1 MNYTFE
7 SIAGYEQEKEEL
19 MRLCE
24 IFSDRE
30 KYAAKG
36 AKLPKGIVFYGGTG
50 TGKTLFAKV
59 MASVCGLEVFKIDLG
74 DVEDEVTICRR
85 IRKEFTKASKRKDP
99 TMVFF
104 DEVDKVLPDRHEE
117 YVTDRSKTIL
127 AQLLTLIDGMDSA
140 GNIVFIATCNHYD
153 ALPET
158 LTRPGRIDK
167 KIRIGNPTLSSR
179 EAILKMYA
187 DRSSCQFALA
197 MEEIAKLTNGFS
209 CAGLETLVNKCILQS
224 DENGFVSEQLIHDR
238 ISEIKAEDIP
248 RARSAMDDA
257 VHACRNI
264 GAFVVARTMNDG
276 GYVLN
281 LERDSVGND
290 FFNGLFSDFD
300 SDYERGDDDDDYDY
314 DDYDEDD
321 EDDDEEEE
329 DEDDAEEDIP
339 ARLYSKS
346 DFMNAITVRL
356 GGYAA
361 EEIVLHKLYANV
373 KYDFALVDDL
383 LFAMSECGML
393 GLSHRF
399 SEKRNERMYYSDA
412 WTDRIYAKFD
422 EIIEGCYE
430 KARAIIEK
438 NETLIRRLIPILVER
453 QVLERK
459 DCEPI
464 LERLGGI
471 RK

>member
-24 IFSDRE
+24 IFNNRK
-30 KYAAKG
+30 KYEAKG

-59 MASVCGLEVFKIDLG
+59 MASVCGLETFKIDLG
-74 DVEDEVTICRR
+74 DVKNEAAICRR
-85 IRKEFTKASKRKDP
+85 IRKEFTKASKRKES

-104 DEVDKVLPDRHEE
+104 DEIDKVLPDRNEE

-140 GNIVFIATCNHYD
+140 GNIVFIATCNNYD
-153 ALPET
+153 ALPEI

-167 KIRIGNPTLSSR
+167 KIWIGNPTLSSR

-187 DRSSCQFALA
+187 DRSSCQFALS
-197 MEEIAKLTNGFS
+197 MNEIAKLTNGFS
-209 CAGLETLVNKCILQS
+209 CAGLETLINECILQS
-224 DENGFVSEQLIHDR
+224 DENGFVSEKLIHDR

-248 RARSAMDDA
+248 RARSAVDDA

-264 GAFVVARTMNDG
+264 GTFVVAKTMNDG

-281 LERDSVGND
+281 LDRDSVGND
-290 FFNGLFSDFD
+290 FFNGLLSDFD
-300 SDYERGDDDDDYDY
+300 SDYESDDDDDYDDY
-314 DDYDEDD
+314 DYDEDD
-321 EDDDEEEE
+321 EEE
-329 DEDDAEEDIP
+329 DEEGGMEEDIS

-346 DFMNAITVRL
+346 DFMNAIAVRL

-361 EEIVLHKLYANV
+361 EEVVLHKLYENV
-373 KYDFALVDDL
+373 KYDIGLVDKI
-383 LFAMSECGML
+383 LFAMSEWGML
-393 GLSHRF
+393 GLSHRY
-399 SEKRNERMYYSDA
+399 SERREENMCYSNA
-412 WTDRIYAKFD
+412 WTDRLYTMFD
-422 EIIEGCYE
+422 EIIEESYE
-430 KARAIIEK
+430 KAKAIIEK
-438 NETLIRRLIPILVER
+438 NETLIQGLIPILVEK
-453 QVLERK
+453 QVLEKK

-464 LERLGGI
+464 LEQLGGI

>member
-19 MRLCE
+19 MRLCD
-24 IFSDRE
+24 IFSHRE
-30 KYAAKG
+30 KYEAKG
-36 AKLPKGIVFYGGTG
+36 AKLPKGIVFYGEAG

-59 MASVCGLEVFKIDLG
+59 MASVCGLEVFKIDLS
-74 DVEDEVTICRR
+74 DVENEAAICRR
-85 IRKEFTKASKRKDP
+85 IRREFTKASKRKEP
-99 TMVFF
+99 TMIFF
-104 DEVDKVLPDRHEE
+104 DEVDKVLPNRHED

-140 GNIVFIATCNHYD
+140 GNIVFIATCNEYD

-167 KIRIGNPTLSSR
+167 KIWIGNPTLSSR

-197 MEEIAKLTNGFS
+197 MGEIAKLTNGFS
-209 CAGLETLVNKCILQS
+209 CAGLETLVNECILQS
-224 DENGFVSEQLIHDR
+224 DESGFVSEKLIHDR

-257 VHACRNI
+257 VRACRNI

-276 GYVLN
+276 GYILN
-281 LERDSVGND
+281 LDRDSIGND

-314 DDYDEDD
+314 DEDG
-321 EDDDEEEE
+321 EEE
-329 DEDDAEEDIP
+329 DAEEDIP

-346 DFMNAITVRL
+346 DFMNAIVICL

-361 EEIVLHKLYANV
+361 EEAVLHKLYENV
-373 KYDFALVDDL
+373 KYDIALVDDI
-383 LFAMSECGML
+383 LFAMSEWGML
-393 GLSHRF
+393 GLSHRY
-399 SEKRNERMYYSDA
+399 SERREDKMCYSDA
-412 WTDRIYAKFD
+412 WTDRLYTMFD
-422 EIIEGCYE
+422 EIIEECHE
-430 KARAIIEK
+430 KAKAIIEK
-438 NETLIRRLIPILVER
+438 NETLIQRLIPILVER

-464 LERLGGI
+464 LEQLGGI

>member
-24 IFSDRE
+24 IFSNRE
-30 KYAAKG
+30 KYEAKG
-36 AKLPKGIVFYGGTG
+36 AKLPKGIVFYGETG

-59 MASVCGLEVFKIDLG
+59 MASVCGLEIFKIDLG
-74 DVEDEVTICRR
+74 NVENEAAVCRR
-85 IRKEFTKASKRKDP
+85 IRREFTKASKRKEP
-99 TMVFF
+99 TMIFF
-104 DEVDKVLPDRHEE
+104 DEVDKVLPNRNEA

-127 AQLLTLIDGMDSA
+127 AQLLTLIDGMDST

-153 ALPET
+153 ALPGT

-167 KIRIGNPTLSSR
+167 KIWIGNPTLSSR

-209 CAGLETLVNKCILQS
+209 CAGLETLVNECILQS
-224 DENGFVSEQLIHDR
+224 DESGFVSEKLIHDR

-257 VHACRNI
+257 VRACRNI
-264 GAFVVARTMNDG
+264 GAFVVAKTMNDG

-281 LERDSVGND
+281 LDRDSVGND

-300 SDYERGDDDDDYDY
+300 SDYKGGDDDDDYDY
-314 DDYDEDD
+314 DED
-321 EDDDEEEE
+321 EEE
-329 DEDDAEEDIP
+329 DEEDAEEDIP

-346 DFMNAITVRL
+346 DFMNAIVVRL

-361 EEIVLHKLYANV
+361 EEVVLHKLYENV
-373 KYDFALVDDL
+373 KYDLTLVDDI
-383 LFAMSECGML
+383 LFAMSDWGML
-393 GLSHRF
+393 GFSHRY
-399 SEKRNERMYYSDA
+399 SERREEIMCYSDA
-412 WTDRIYAKFD
+412 WTERLYTMFD
-422 EIIEGCYE
+422 EIIEERYE
-430 KARAIIEK
+430 KAKAIIEK
-438 NETLIRRLIPILVER
+438 NETLIQRLIPILVER
-453 QVLERK
+453 QILERK

-464 LERLGGI
+464 LEQLGGI

>member
-24 IFSDRE
+24 IFNHRE
-30 KYAAKG
+30 KYEAKG

-74 DVEDEVTICRR
+74 DVENEVAICRR
-85 IRKEFTKASKRKDP
+85 IRREFAKASRRKEP
-99 TMVFF
+99 AMVFF
-104 DEVDKVLPDRHEE
+104 DEVDKVLPNRNEE
-117 YVTDRSKTIL
+117 YITDRSKTIL

-140 GNIVFIATCNHYD
+140 GNIVFIATCNQYD

-167 KIRIGNPTLSSR
+167 KIQIGNPTLSSR

-187 DRSSCQFALA
+187 DRSSCRFALG
-197 MEEIAKLTNGFS
+197 MDEIAKLTNGFS
-209 CAGLETLVNKCILQS
+209 CAGLETLVNECILQS
-224 DENGFVSEQLIHDR
+224 DENGFVSEKLIHDR

-248 RARSAMDDA
+248 RTRSAMDDG
-257 VHACRNI
+257 VRACRNI
-264 GAFVVARTMNDG
+264 GAFVVAKTMNDG

-281 LERDSVGND
+281 LDRDTVGND
-290 FFNGLFSDFD
+290 FFNGLLSDFD
-300 SDYERGDDDDDYDY
+300 SDYERGDDDGDYDY
-314 DDYDEDD
+314 D
-321 EDDDEEEE
+321 EEEG
-329 DEDDAEEDIP
+329 EEDMP
-339 ARLYSKS
+339 ARSYSKN
-346 DFMNAITVRL
+346 DFMNAIVVCL

-361 EEIVLHKLYANV
+361 EEIVLHKLYENV
-373 KYDFALVDDL
+373 KYDLTLADDI
-383 LFAMSECGML
+383 LFAMSESGML
-393 GLSHRF
+393 GLAHRY
-399 SEKRNERMYYSDA
+399 SERREEYMCYSDA
-412 WTDRIYAKFD
+412 WTDRVYTMFD
-422 EIIEGCYE
+422 EIIEAGYE
-430 KARAIIEK
+430 KAKAIIEK

-464 LERLGGI
+464 LAQLGGI
-471 RK
+471 LK

>member
-24 IFSDRE
+24 IFGNRK
-30 KYAAKG
+30 KYEAKG

-59 MASVCGLEVFKIDLG
+59 MASVCGLEVFKIDFS
-74 DVEDEVTICRR
+74 DVENEVAICRR
-85 IRKEFTKASKRKDP
+85 IQREFTKASKGKEP
-99 TMVFF
+99 TMIFF

-140 GNIVFIATCNHYD
+140 GNIVFIATCNDYD

-167 KIRIGNPTLSSR
+167 KIWIGNPTLSSR

-187 DRSSCQFALA
+187 DRSSCQFALE

-209 CAGLETLVNKCILQS
+209 CAGLETLVNECILQS
-224 DENGFVSEQLIHDR
+224 DEKGFVSEKLIHDR

-264 GAFVVARTMNDG
+264 GAFIVAKTMNDG
-276 GYVLN
+276 EYVLT
-281 LERDSVGND
+281 LDCDSVGND
-290 FFNGLFSDFD
+290 FFNGLFSDFG
-300 SDYERGDDDDDYDY
+300 SDEDY
-314 DDYDEDD
+314 DDFDD
-321 EDDDEEEE
+321 FDDFDDYDDDEEDEE
-329 DEDDAEEDIP
+329 DEEDDAEEDIP

-346 DFMNAITVRL
+346 DFMNAIVVRL

-361 EEIVLHKLYANV
+361 EEAVLHKLYENV
-373 KYDFALVDDL
+373 KDDL
-383 LFAMSECGML
+383 DFVDNILFAMSEWGML
-393 GLSHRF
+393 GLSHRY
-399 SEKRNERMYYSDA
+399 SEKREDKMCYSDA
-412 WTDRIYAKFD
+412 WTDRLYTMFD
-422 EIIEGCYE
+422 EIIEECYE
-430 KARAIIEK
+430 KAKDIIEK
-438 NETLIRRLIPILVER
+438 NETLIRKLIPILVER
-453 QVLERK
+453 QALERK

-464 LERLGGI
+464 LEQLGGI
-471 RK
+471 KK